1 MKKVIVSAL
10 LFSGILFFANCHP
23 KMSKDKPAGTT
34 GTEVKPAPATPEQM
48 AQGKVVYDAQCGKCH
63 DLPKTADYTD
73 KQWHKILPDMIH
85 KAELSKEDAAK
96 VSAYVYANVKPF

>member
-23 KMSKDKPAGTT
+23 KIAKDKPATT
-34 GTEVKPAPATPEQM
+34 SAESKPTPSSPELM
-48 AQGKVVYDAQCGKCH
+48 AQGKVIYDAQCGKCH
-63 DLPKTADYTD
+63 DLPKTVDYTTN
-73 KQWHKILPDMIH
+73 QWKRILPEMIE
-85 KAELSKEDAAK
+85 KAGIGKDDASK